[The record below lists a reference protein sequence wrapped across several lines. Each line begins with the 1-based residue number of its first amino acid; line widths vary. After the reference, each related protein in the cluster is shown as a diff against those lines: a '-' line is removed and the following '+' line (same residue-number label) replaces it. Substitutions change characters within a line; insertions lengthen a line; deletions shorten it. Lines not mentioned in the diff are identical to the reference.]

1 MHLPDVQAV
10 SGRAQAQ
17 LACKEKRQNMSR
29 NTHDVWNGVHIGE
42 QGLGLEI
49 A

>member
-1 MHLPDVQAV
+1 MPLRDAQAI
-10 SGRAQAQ
+10 SGRTQAQ
-17 LACKEKRQNMSR
+17 LACKEKRQKMSR

-42 QGLGLEI
+42 QGLGIEI